1 MRRRLIEIEKGFNY
15 NIVKLKKYLL
25 LIILLCCLNLNTL
38 AIENKILFKIDSE
51 IITSIQVYKYSRYLT
66 ALDENIKNLN
76 NEEIFEFTKNLI
88 VKEKIKKIKL
98 KNEGIILDLDEKILD
113 NYIKSIFSVRGINNF
128 AQYKKF
134 LENLEMNVDDMKE
147 KLIINLLWNNLI
159 FKKFSSNIKINKN
172 NLKKQIK
179 NQNNTNSISYLL
191 SEIFFEASNVTE
203 VKKKSKEINAYI
215 ERENFKKAALIYS
228 KSDSAKDGGNIGWI
242 STSALNKNIL
252 EAISKLRI
260 NDISNP
266 ISVPGG
272 FLILKLDNK
281 KLIKNDFNLDK
292 EVEKLIKIKTNQQ
305 LTQFSNIYFNKV
317 KKEILI
323 NEF

>member
-1 MRRRLIEIEKGFNY
+1 MKF
-15 NIVKLKKYLL
+15 KKYSFLV
-25 LIILLCCLNLNTL
+25 ILLCCLNLNTL
-38 AIENKILFKIDSE
+38 AIENKILFKIESE
-51 IITSIQVYKYSRYLT
+51 IITSIEVYKYSKYLT
-66 ALDENIKNLN
+66 TLDENIKNIN
-76 NEEIFEFTKNLI
+76 NEERLEFIKNLL

-113 NYIKSIFSVRGINNF
+113 NYIKSIFSAKGINNF
-128 AQYKKF
+128 MQYKKF
-134 LENLEMNVDDMKE
+134 IENLEMDVDDMKE

-159 FKKFSSNIKINKN
+159 FKKFSSNIKINKD

-179 NQNNTNSISYLL
+179 DQNNTNSVSYLL
-191 SEIFFEASNVTE
+191 SEIFFDASNTSE
-203 VKKKSKEINAYI
+203 VNKKSKEINSYI
-215 ERENFKKAALIYS
+215 KKENFKKAALIYS
-228 KSDSAKDGGNIGWI
+228 KSDSARDGGNIGWI
-242 STSALNKNIL
+242 STNALNKNIL
-252 EAISKLRI
+252 GAISKLRV
-260 NDISNP
+260 NDITDP

-272 FLILKLDNK
+272 FLILKLDDK
-281 KLIKNDFNLDK
+281 KMIKNDLNLDK